1 MRRKTKGD
9 LLRWRV
15 VHKFNPLLDVALQ
28 SLLAGFKELLLVRA
42 DLAEDIGRL
51 LCTIGLAIC

>member
-1 MRRKTKGD
+1 MRPKTKGV

-15 VHKFNPLLDVALQ
+15 VHKFDPLLDIAFQ
-28 SLLAGFKELLLVRA
+28 PLLAGFEELLLVRA

-51 LCTIGLAIC
+51 LCTIGLTIC